1 MKGAESETT
10 KVEPSQ
16 IREQL
21 KQCKTLPTL
30 PGVAVELV
38 NQFRSS
44 EVNLEETSRIIQ
56 RDPALTATVLKF
68 VNSPCYGVR
77 KEIKSVTHA
86 IALLGL
92 NAVRTIALSFS
103 LVRGLRGSDKDG
115 FDYTRY
121 WQRSILTG
129 VAARAMGS
137 VKELLE
143 LDHLFLAGLL
153 QDIGMLALQELMPEV
168 YGGICHRA
176 GGDHTKQ
183 FELEKELLGTDHT
196 EVGAWLAEMWHL
208 PEVYA
213 LEIRGSHDP
222 ESVKTSGELEP
233 VLQCISLSGWLAE
246 IWLDQSASLIYL
258 KSRAW
263 MQLMGGM
270 GEEDLKSVAAEM
282 KEYLADFAS
291 LFEIE
296 VGDRESADELL
307 LEARDQL
314 TAISLEHVQATRQ
327 VELEREQLAHEN
339 VELRE
344 RSYHDSLTS
353 LYNRAYFDEF
363 LVDEFVR
370 NAALGKPVSAIFC
383 DVDSFKKF
391 NDTYGHKV
399 GDEVLTAVGQA
410 IKKEIRQYD
419 QAVRFGGDEFA
430 IVLPGADHDV
440 GSRIAERISKA
451 VAEMNITLEAGE
463 KISIGISAG
472 CATHDKTTPFHC
484 LEALCHAA
492 DVELYN
498 VKRARKG
505 KAGETQDRVL
515 RVV

>member
-1 MKGAESETT
+1 MKGEQSETNKLDPT
-10 KVEPSQ
+10 Q

-30 PGVAVELV
+30 PGVAVELI

-44 EVNLEETSRIIQ
+44 EVNLEETSKIIQ

-77 KEIKSVTHA
+77 KEIRSVTHA

-92 NAVRTIALSFS
+92 NAIRTIALSFS
-103 LVRGLRGSDKDG
+103 LVRGLRRSDKDG

-129 VAARAMGS
+129 VAARAMGN
-137 VKELLE
+137 VKGLLE
-143 LDHLFLAGLL
+143 VDHLFLAGLL
-153 QDIGMLALQELMPEV
+153 QDIGMLALQELMPEL
-168 YGGICHRA
+168 YGDICQKA
-176 GGDHTKQ
+176 AGDHTKQ
-183 FELEKELLGTDHT
+183 YELEKELLGTDHT

-222 ESVKTSGELEP
+222 ESVEISEELEP
-233 VLQCISLSGWLAE
+233 VVQCVSLSGWLAE

-270 GEEDLKSVAAEM
+270 GDEDLKAIATEM
-282 KEYLADFAS
+282 KEYLSDFSS
-291 LFEIE
+291 LFEIQ
-296 VGDRESADELL
+296 VGDREKADELL

-314 TAISLEHVQATRQ
+314 TAISLEHVQVTRQ
-327 VELEREQLAHEN
+327 VELEREQLANEN

-344 RSYHDSLTS
+344 RSYRDSLTG

-370 NAALGKPVSAIFC
+370 NAALGKSVSAIFC
-383 DVDSFKKF
+383 DVDSFKQF

-430 IVLPGADHDV
+430 VVLPGANSEV
-440 GSRIAERISKA
+440 GGRIAERISNA
-451 VAEMNITLEAGE
+451 VAEMNITLDGGE
-463 KISIGISAG
+463 QITIGISAG
-472 CATHDKTTPFHC
+472 CATHDQETPFHC

-505 KAGETQDRVL
+505 NAGETPDRAL
-515 RVV
+515 KVV